1 MNATEQARREPSV
14 SAGGTG
20 LIAYF
25 AGNPVAANL
34 LMVLILVSGV
44 AAGLRVAV
52 EDYPEFDWRTVTVT
66 VVAPGSSPREV
77 EEDIVRR
84 IEEGVIGLGLIY
96 DG

>member
-52 EDYPEFDWRTVTVT
+52 EDYPEFDWRVVTVT
-66 VVAPGSSPREV
+66 VVAPGSSPRRGGGRTLSAGSW
-77 EEDIVRR
+77 RR
-84 IEEGVIGLGLIY
+84 EWF
-96 DG
+96 